1 MRLGDGRI
9 WMDFGSLEVFISDVG
24 HEFRKGD
31 HLEISVKGGIF
42 DEPGGVGNDAED
54 FVLNA
59 FKLDFPGWSEG
70 GPCGAAVG

>member
-1 MRLGDGRI
+1 MG
-9 WMDFGSLEVFISDVG
+9 FGSLEVFVSDVG

-31 HLEISVKGGIF
+31 HFEISVK
-42 DEPGGVGNDAED
+42 AED

-70 GPCGAAVG
+70 RPCGAAVGWDGSDIRFIDSEFVADR